1 MSETSSGH
9 HPDRPGRYKIRIKGH
24 LASRW
29 VTWFDGMT
37 LTADDDGTTCLEGP
51 VVDQAALHGL
61 LHRVRDVG
69 LPLLSVTQLDTDRP
83 TPPSPTSD
91 DSHSG
96 D

>member
-1 MSETSSGH
+1 MSDISAG
-9 HPDRPGRYKIRIKGH
+9 HPDRPERYKIRIEGH
-24 LASRW
+24 LPSRW

-37 LTADDDGTTCLEGP
+37 LTTDDDGTTCLEGC

-69 LPLLSVTQLDTDRP
+69 LPLLSVTQLDADQP
-83 TPPSPTSD
+83 TPPSPTCD
-91 DSHSG
+91 NSHPG

>member
-1 MSETSSGH
+1 MSDTPAG
-9 HPDRPGRYKIRIKGH
+9 HPDKPGRYKIRIGGH
-24 LASRW
+24 LPSRW
-29 VTWFDGMT
+29 VTWFDGMS
-37 LTADDDGTTCLEGP
+37 LTTEDDGTTSLEGC

-69 LPLLSVTQLDTDRP
+69 LPLLSLTQLDADRP

-91 DSHSG
+91 TSHPG